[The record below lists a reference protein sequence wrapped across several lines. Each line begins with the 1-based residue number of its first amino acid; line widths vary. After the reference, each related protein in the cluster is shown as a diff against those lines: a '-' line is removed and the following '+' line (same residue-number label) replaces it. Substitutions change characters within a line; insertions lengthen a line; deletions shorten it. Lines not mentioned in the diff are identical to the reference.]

1 MPDAS
6 HAGLVLFDGI
16 GMVATAVPAKL
27 FVPTLPAYDGVTT
40 RGVLLFDEGGIVN
53 LSSGGK
59 IPSISNYPSSGHAEI
74 EAAFGIRRT
83 ESTGGMLWHNNTDGT
98 CGLCNNMASTVL
110 PEDAVL
116 DVYPPTNA
124 VAKGRGGMPP
134 QEPTSATRAL

>member
-1 MPDAS
+1 MTDAS

-16 GMVATAVPAKL
+16 GMVAPAVPAKL

-74 EAAFGIRRT
+74 EAAFGIRQNGVNRR
-83 ESTGGMLWHNNTDGT
+83 
-98 CGLCNNMASTVL
+98 
-110 PEDAVL
+110 
-116 DVYPPTNA
+116 NA
-124 VAKGRGGMPP
+124 VA
-134 QEPTSATRAL
+134 